1 MISAINAAI
10 DRSRT
15 VLVAF
20 LVIIGAGVL
29 SYQALPK
36 QAEPDVPFPM
46 IFVQLFLEG
55 SSPEDA
61 ERLLIRPMEQEL
73 RSLDGLIKM
82 VATAG
87 ESSATI
93 NLEFEPEVDIA
104 VAIQDVREK
113 VNLTRA
119 KLPPGVDE
127 PRVQEAQRARFEPML
142 VLNLGGTVPQRA
154 LYTISRSLK
163 EELEGIDGV
172 LETKIVGIREEL
184 LEVIINPLA
193 MESYGLSPADVLG
206 FVDRNNRLVAAG
218 AMQSEQGRF
227 AIKVPGIIESPED
240 IMNLPVKVDNGR
252 VVHFRDIASVLR
264 TYKDSDSYARLNGK
278 PAVAIEVIQ
287 RTGSNMLGTVDE
299 VKKNIERISATWP
312 SGVELTFSSD
322 RSVHVRQSISNLVNN
337 VSAAILL
344 VFIVLLAILG
354 LQNAVLVGI
363 AIPGSFCA
371 AFFMLNIA
379 GLSINTV
386 VLFGLIMSVGL
397 LVDGAIVVT
406 ELADRKMAEG
416 ASRKVAY
423 SEASQRMAWPII
435 ASTGT
440 TIVAFLPMV
449 FWPGQMGAFM
459 KYMPLTLIFT
469 LVASLVMALL
479 VVPTFGTMIGRPGH
493 FNERQRRDLAAS
505 EQGDLNTIS
514 GYTGKYIRFM
524 NRALDYPGAVLAMLA
539 LLLVT
544 IYFSYG
550 VIGKGV
556 EMWPKTE
563 PNRGSI
569 SIRARGDLSTLEKD
583 RLVLQVE
590 KQIYGIRGVD
600 NIYVRSG
607 ATNMGSADDQI
618 GSIGLNYLD
627 WRERRPAKEIIAEIR
642 ERTANIS
649 GLVIEATEPSHGMNQ
664 GKPVDV
670 EISALS
676 LESIKDAVNRIR
688 NVMDKTPGLLN
699 IEDTRPLPSIEW
711 RMEVDRAQAAKFGAD
726 VSLVGS
732 IIQLVTNGI
741 KLGNYRPDDA
751 DDEIDIRVRF
761 PSDQRSLDSLGELR
775 IPTDAGSVPISTF
788 VNRRAAESTK
798 SITRTDRR
806 RTMSVQAELADGYV
820 IGTVLMELKQTLTE
834 LNLPSDVQI
843 KFKGSAEQ
851 QAQSMSYMFKGF
863 GLALAMMAM
872 ILLTQFNSL
881 FQSGLILTAVLFST
895 GGILLGLMITGQPFG
910 LMSCGIGALA
920 LAGIVVNNNIVLIDT
935 FNKIRL
941 TGANTKEVILRTC
954 AQRMR
959 PVMLTTITTV
969 LGLMPMAMALNLD
982 ILNRDAYFGGPST
995 AWWKQMATV
1004 ISGGLIFATILTLL
1018 LTPVCLMIQANV
1030 SARLRAKRH
1039 RKREARATQAAQA

>member
-1 MISAINAAI
+1 MISIINAAI

-15 VLVAF
+15 VFVAF

-29 SYQALPK
+29 SYNALPK

-87 ESSATI
+87 ESNATI

-113 VNLTRA
+113 VSMARA

-154 LYTISRSLK
+154 LYTLSRSLK

-172 LETKIVGIREEL
+172 LEAKIVGIREEL
-184 LEVIINPLA
+184 LEIIINPLA

-252 VVHFRDIASVLR
+252 VVHFRDIATVLR
-264 TYKDSDSYARLNGK
+264 TYKDTDSYARLNGK

-287 RTGSNMLGTVDE
+287 RTGSNMLATVDE
-299 VKKNIERISATWP
+299 VKINIERIAKTWP

-354 LQNAVLVGI
+354 IQNAMLVGI

-371 AFFMLNIA
+371 AFFMLNIT

-440 TIVAFLPMV
+440 TVVAFLPMV

-505 EQGDLNTIS
+505 EQGDLSTIS

-524 NRALDYPGAVLAMLA
+524 NRALDYPGTVLAALV

-544 IYFSYG
+544 IYVSYG

-556 EMWPKTE
+556 EMWPKTD
-563 PNRGSI
+563 PSQGSI

-583 RLVLQVE
+583 SLVRQVE
-590 KQIYGIRGVD
+590 QRVYGIQGVE

-607 ATNMGSADDQI
+607 ATNMGSADDLI

-642 ERTANIS
+642 ERTADIS

-676 LESIKDAVNRIR
+676 LESIKDAVIRIR
-688 NVMDKTPGLLN
+688 NVMEHTPGLLN

-775 IPTDAGSVPISTF
+775 IATDAGSVPISTF

-820 IGTVLMELKQTLTE
+820 IGTVLMELKQALTE
-834 LNLPSDVQI
+834 LNLPADVQI

-851 QAQSMSYMFKGF
+851 QAQSVSYMFKGF

-895 GGILLGLMITGQPFG
+895 GGVLLGLLVTGQPFG
-910 LMSCGIGALA
+910 IMSCGIGALA

-941 TGANTKEVILRTC
+941 TGADTKEVILRTC

-982 ILNRDAYFGGPST
+982 IFNREAYFGGPST
-995 AWWKQMATV
+995 AWWQQMATV

-1018 LTPVCLMIQANV
+1018 LTPACLMIQANV
-1030 SARLRAKRH
+1030 SARFRAKRH
-1039 RKREARATQAAQA
+1039 RKREARTAQAAQA